1 MQVFEKIEDA
11 FPKINTGSVVSIGNF
26 DGVHIGYKALIE
38 KLVNRAKDLKVPSVI
53 LTFEPHP
60 YKSYSR

>member
-1 MQVFEKIEDA
+1 MQVLEKIEDEL
-11 FPKINTGSVVSIGNF
+11 PKINTGSVVSIGNF
-26 DGVHIGYKALIE
+26 DGVHIGHKALIE